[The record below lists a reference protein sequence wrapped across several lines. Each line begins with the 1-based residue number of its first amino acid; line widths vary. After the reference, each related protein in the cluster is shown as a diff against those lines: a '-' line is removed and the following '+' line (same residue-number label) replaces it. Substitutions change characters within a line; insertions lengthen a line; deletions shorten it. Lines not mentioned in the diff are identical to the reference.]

1 MRGRYLTNVPQ
12 NEIFISRKE
21 YKNLLR
27 FALRYA
33 IVYIQRESHRSGS
46 THIMTNYYLMRGMP
60 SLLRIVAAI
69 SFSLVNLIKQIRKG
83 DNEYPNL
90 D

>member
-1 MRGRYLTNVPQ
+1 MKFSCLEEN
-12 NEIFISRKE
+12 IKISCVLPLDVLYYTQKG
-21 YKNLLR
+21 K
-27 FALRYA
+27 
-33 IVYIQRESHRSGS
+33 SHRSGS

>member
-1 MRGRYLTNVPQ
+1 
-12 NEIFISRKE
+12 
-21 YKNLLR
+21 
-27 FALRYA
+27 
-33 IVYIQRESHRSGS
+33 
-46 THIMTNYYLMRGMP
+46 MTNYYLMRGMP